1 MACIKNGQ
9 DRAFLAYLARQV
21 GVQEI
26 HERIVLPTVAPQ
38 NKLLV
43 SHVHPMDRSFMKFR
57 LLSSWNSPGK
67 NTGAG
72 CHFLLQGIFLT
83 QGSNPG
89 LLHCR
94 WILSFPESPGKPQN
108 KSQGLS
114 YDLQSPTLSAFLYFH
129 VFLSLQIISTNHPT
143 LVILG
148 SMLFLTHTRYSPA
161 QNSWT
166 YCWSAWNAFSPRCFQ
181 ELAQML
187 RS

>member
-1 MACIKNGQ
+1 MKDSFSQQQLPMLI
-9 DRAFLAYLARQV
+9 
-21 GVQEI
+21 
-26 HERIVLPTVAPQ
+26 RISCQSVMSDSLQSHGPQPT
-38 NKLLV
+38 
-43 SHVHPMDRSFMKFR
+43 R
-57 LLSSWNSPGK
+57 LLCLRNSPGK

-114 YDLQSPTLSAFLYFH
+114 YDLQGPTLSAFLFVH
-129 VFLSLQIISTNHPT
+129 VFLSSQIISTNHPT

-148 SMLFLTHTRYSPA
+148 SMLFLTHTRYNPV

-166 YCWSAWNAFSPRCFQ
+166 YCWSTWNAFPPRCFH
-181 ELAQML
+181 ELVQML
-187 RS
+187 PSQ